1 MTEMRVMNLAQ
12 ISGNGDMTRLVL
24 LGVLRNEPM
33 HGYRIKQTLHEW
45 HMDFWADVQGGS
57 IYAGLKRLVTEGLI
71 EKAGSS
77 REGNRPVRTTYR
89 ITPSGREELR
99 RLLRT
104 FWTPPSRYARPV
116 DIALHFSL
124 ELPPEEI
131 EPLLQ
136 ERLRAL
142 ENQSL
147 IFRPEFRPEFDDP
160 RREAR
165 VNDLYDH
172 ELRLLAAERDWC
184 EHVLERLRAGAYH
197 DAPKASKKKR
207 RTS

>member
-1 MTEMRVMNLAQ
+1 MNLAQ
-12 ISGNGDMTRLVL
+12 ISGNGGMTRLVL

-57 IYAGLKRLVTEGLI
+57 IYAGLKRLVSEGYV
-71 EKAGSS
+71 ERVGSS
-77 REGNRPVRTTYR
+77 REGNRPLRTTYR

-104 FWTPPSRYARPV
+104 FWTPPARFARPV
-116 DIALHFSL
+116 DLALHFSL
-124 ELPPEEI
+124 ELSPEEI
-131 EPLLQ
+131 EPLLE

-147 IFRPEFRPEFDDP
+147 IFRPEFVPEFDEP
-160 RREAR
+160 RRQAR
-165 VNDLYDH
+165 VSDLYDH
-172 ELRLLAAERDWC
+172 ERRLLAAEREWC

-197 DAPKASKKKR
+197 DAPKASKRKG

>member
-1 MTEMRVMNLAQ
+1 MRVTNLAQ
-12 ISGNGDMTRLVL
+12 ISGKPDMTRLVL

-57 IYAGLKRLVTEGLI
+57 IYAGLKRLVSDGLI

-77 REGNRPVRTTYR
+77 REGNRPVRTAYR

-99 RLLRT
+99 RLLRS
-104 FWTPPSRYARPV
+104 FWTPPSRFARPV
-116 DIALHFSL
+116 DIALHFSS
-124 ELPPEEI
+124 ELSPEEI
-131 EPLLQ
+131 EPLLE

-147 IFRPEFRPEFDDP
+147 IFRPEFVPEFDEP
-160 RREAR
+160 RRQAR
-165 VNDLYDH
+165 VADLYDH
-172 ELRLLAAERDWC
+172 ERRLLAAEREWC
-184 EHVLERLRAGAYH
+184 ECVLERLRAGAYH
-197 DAPKASKKKR
+197 DAPKTTKKKKR

>member
-1 MTEMRVMNLAQ
+1 MNVAQ

-33 HGYRIKQTLHEW
+33 HGYRIKQKLHEW

-57 IYAGLKRLVTEGLI
+57 IYAGLKRLVSDGLI
-71 EKAGSS
+71 EKVGSS
-77 REGNRPVRTTYR
+77 REGNRPVRTTYG
-89 ITPSGREELR
+89 ITTSGREELR
-99 RLLRT
+99 RLLRS
-104 FWTPPSRYARPV
+104 FWTPPTRFARPV
-116 DIALHFSL
+116 DIALQFSL
-124 ELPPEEI
+124 ELSREEI
-131 EPLLQ
+131 EPLLE

-147 IFRPEFRPEFDDP
+147 IFRPEFVPEFDDP
-160 RREAR
+160 RRQAR
-165 VNDLYDH
+165 VSDLYDH

-184 EHVLERLRAGAYH
+184 EHVLQRLRAGAYH
-197 DAPKASKKKR
+197 DAAKPAKNKR